1 MTTPDQPRRFFIPA
15 YQRGYRW
22 NTQQVTQLLEDVREF
37 ARHARAHPDDF
48 YCLQPLVL
56 KPLTDGALEVVDGQQ
71 RLTTIYLILRYF
83 NSLRAANKQ
92 QVLFDLEYET
102 RKGLREFLA
111 APTEEAASTN
121 ADYHHF
127 YTAMAAIED
136 WFTRYDHEVDELRS
150 TLLTRT
156 KVIWYQLGAR
166 ENSVEAFT
174 RLNMGKIPLTN
185 DELIR
190 ALFLRRPKLGAENIT
205 DVQQRIAQ
213 EWDLMEKAL
222 QSNPFWYF
230 LSNDKHPV
238 ANRIGL
244 IFRLVAEGDI
254 GGPLP
259 GDDAYTLFYHF
270 YVKFQTPGANVEEQ
284 WLLVKR
290 CFLAL
295 EEWYEDRHLFHM
307 VGYLV
312 HEGTSISQLL
322 KLAKDA
328 TKSKFEQAL
337 RAEIFRRLM
346 RNDLDMAIAANTI
359 ADVVGKRI
367 EQLAYGNADVRS
379 ILLLFNLASLL
390 SNRRSNMRFQFNSFK
405 EERWDIEHIR
415 SVSDDRP
422 DRPDTRREWLRHVR
436 AYLQGDAEAQ
446 PLIQRIDA
454 YSAMSPSEA
463 TYVVFD
469 DLYDTL
475 LSHFDEAHDGQVENG
490 IGNLT
495 LLDLTT
501 NRSYGNAVFPVKRR
515 SVLGLDHAGVF
526 VPLCTRNV
534 FLKCYSNEVAHAL
547 VWRASDQA
555 DYEAAIAAELTRF
568 FCNTQ
573 ESAR

>member
-1 MTTPDQPRRFFIPA
+1 M
-15 YQRGYRW
+15 
-22 NTQQVTQLLEDVREF
+22 
-37 ARHARAHPDDF
+37 
-48 YCLQPLVL
+48 
-56 KPLTDGALEVVDGQQ
+56 TDGALEVVDGQQ

-92 QVLFDLEYET
+92 QVLFDLDYET
-102 RKGLREFLA
+102 RKSLREFLA
-111 APTEEAASTN
+111 DPTEESANTN
-121 ADYHHF
+121 VDYHYF
-127 YTAMAAIED
+127 YAAIVSIED

-156 KVIWYQLGAR
+156 KVIWYQLGAS
-166 ENSVEAFT
+166 EDSVDAFT
-174 RLNMGKIPLTN
+174 RLNVGKIPLTN

-190 ALFLRRPKLGAENIT
+190 ALFLRRPKLGASDIT
-205 DVQQRIAQ
+205 EVQQRIAQ

-238 ANRIGL
+238 ANRISL
-244 IFRLVAEGDI
+244 IFRLVAEEDT
-254 GGPLP
+254 GGPLA
-259 GDDAYTLFYHF
+259 GHDAYTLFYHF
-270 YVKFQTPGANVEEQ
+270 NAKFPTPGANVEEQ
-284 WLLVKR
+284 WLRVKR

-322 KLAKDA
+322 KFATDA
-328 TKSKFEQAL
+328 TKSEFEQKL

-346 RNDLDMAIAANTI
+346 RHDLGGAIAANEVG
-359 ADVVGKRI
+359 DVVAKRV
-367 EQLAYGNADVRS
+367 EQLSYGSADVRS
-379 ILLLFNLASLL
+379 VLLLFNLATLL

-422 DRPDTRREWLRHVR
+422 DRSDTRREWLRHVR
-436 AYLQGDAEAQ
+436 AYLQVEAGAQ

-454 YSAMSPSEA
+454 YSNMMPSEA

-469 DLYDTL
+469 ELYDTL
-475 LSHFDEAHDGQVENG
+475 LSHFDEAHAGQVENG

-515 SVLGLDHAGVF
+515 SVLDLDQAGVF
-526 VPLCTRNV
+526 VPLSGCRETRRPRHN
-534 FLKCYSNEVAHAL
+534 H
-547 VWRASDQA
+547 RPDQSRSHRC
-555 DYEAAIAAELTRF
+555 AAPT
-568 FCNTQ
+568 
-573 ESAR
+573 SSS